1 MTYGILRRS
10 VGEQR
15 LLEYMRLCDLVIF
28 LGIGSTAA
36 GGFVWDSVRVIGFG
50 FDFITVGATVKLA
63 GVIIAYLLMSSGK
76 PASETPIWIRR
87 WTRTSSVFGVL
98 IGLYVLVA
106 HPNVGVQ
113 ITAAFAALLCALL
126 FMRVDTVTRG
136 EWDMAAGPA
145 WAGMAS
151 PFALLGPPWGWE
163 LNIWLTGICLAGAIV
178 LRTVM
183 PAAFKT
189 PPHPVTQHDLK
200 SRVQRVYYAEQ
211 RFHQTNRRY
220 STDIAEIRPIA
231 MPSLDSLL
239 PVSIT
244 VDAQGYRAL
253 VRHPYESS
261 TCGLWGGSPLTALK
275 IEGAREG
282 EPVCWTEAK
291 R

>member
-1 MTYGILRRS
+1 VDAHEQRVRRS
-10 VGEQR
+10 DRIVCAR
-15 LLEYMRLCDLVIF
+15 R
-28 LGIGSTAA
+28 
-36 GGFVWDSVRVIGFG
+36 
-50 FDFITVGATVKLA
+50 
-63 GVIIAYLLMSSGK
+63 SS
-76 PASETPIWIRR
+76 
-87 WTRTSSVFGVL
+87 
-98 IGLYVLVA
+98 
-106 HPNVGVQ
+106 NVGVQ

-145 WAGMAS
+145 WAEMAS
-151 PFALLGPPWGWE
+151 HSRYWDHPGVG
-163 LNIWLTGICLAGAIV
+163 TQYLADGNMSRRCHRASDGDAGCV
-178 LRTVM
+178 QDT
-183 PAAFKT
+183 ASS
-189 PPHPVTQHDLK
+189 VTQHDLK

>member
-1 MTYGILRRS
+1 
-10 VGEQR
+10 
-15 LLEYMRLCDLVIF
+15 
-28 LGIGSTAA
+28 
-36 GGFVWDSVRVIGFG
+36 
-50 FDFITVGATVKLA
+50 
-63 GVIIAYLLMSSGK
+63 
-76 PASETPIWIRR
+76 
-87 WTRTSSVFGVL
+87 
-98 IGLYVLVA
+98 
-106 HPNVGVQ
+106 
-113 ITAAFAALLCALL
+113 
-126 FMRVDTVTRG
+126 
-136 EWDMAAGPA
+136 
-145 WAGMAS
+145 
-151 PFALLGPPWGWE
+151 
-163 LNIWLTGICLAGAIV
+163 
-178 LRTVM
+178 M

-200 SRVQRVYYAEQ
+200 SRCSVFYYAEQ

-275 IEGAREG
+275 IEGAGRASQSAG
-282 EPVCWTEAK
+282 LNRNDEADL